1 MNKLRLLAAA
11 ALFPF
16 VIPKTLLY
24 VGRSLDAHIFPYST
38 LQPIHLVGAPV
49 FLVGFL
55 VSVASIWQLYSY
67 GSGMPWGDVAEDSQS
82 SALVTEGLYSYTR
95 NPMLL
100 GYGLFILGVGLYY
113 GSFTTAFVLSI
124 LLVAVVSL
132 WIKNREEP
140 ELVKRFGQDYI
151 RYREET
157 PFIMPRMPRKKID

>member
-24 VGRSLDAHIFPYST
+24 VGRSLDAHMVPSLT
-38 LQPIHLVGAPV
+38 LQPIHLAGVPV
-49 FLVGFL
+49 FLAGFL
-55 VSVASIWQLYSY
+55 LSVTSIWQLYSY
-67 GSGMPWGDVAEDSQS
+67 GLGMPWGDVVDDSQS
-82 SALVTEGLYSYTR
+82 SRLVTVGLYSYTR

-100 GYGLFILGVGLYY
+100 GYGLFIMGVGLYY
-113 GSFTTAFVLSI
+113 ESFAMAFVLSTAV
-124 LLVAVVSL
+124 VALVSL

-151 RYREET
+151 KYRERT
-157 PFIMPRMPRKKID
+157 PFIVPRIPREVD